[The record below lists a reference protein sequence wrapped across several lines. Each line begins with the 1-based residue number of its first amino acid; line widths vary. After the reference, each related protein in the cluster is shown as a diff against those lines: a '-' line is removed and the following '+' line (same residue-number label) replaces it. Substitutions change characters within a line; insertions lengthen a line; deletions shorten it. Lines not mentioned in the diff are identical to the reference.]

1 MRSIDADAIYD
12 TLSDI
17 FIEYLATSSNT
28 DTRNALDSLYHTVL
42 SAVET
47 APTVSPDEARGV
59 GEWISKT
66 MSVPNG
72 HGQTYNRWGCSVCKA
87 KFKSRT
93 NYCPNCGAR
102 MGGVQDAL
110 S

>member
-47 APTVSPDEARGV
+47 APTVSPDEVLGV
-59 GEWISKT
+59 GMCLCLVWEQI
-66 MSVPNG
+66 V
-72 HGQTYNRWGCSVCKA
+72 WGTLV
-87 KFKSRT
+87 
-93 NYCPNCGAR
+93 GLLGII
-102 MGGVQDAL
+102 MLIAL
-110 S
+110 IPMIKGIK